1 MGRYTSLLD
10 GMEIV
15 QLSEN
20 ESGYNYYGF
29 SRWGRNEWLI
39 MRMKT
44 DDTEGRYA
52 IGKGSFDNAWTT
64 RTSKNYKK
72 PSDFTVNP

>member
-15 QLSEN
+15 KISEN
-20 ESGYNYYGF
+20 ESGYDYYGF

-39 MRMKT
+39 MRKKT
-44 DDTEGRYA
+44 DNTEFLFA
-52 IGKGSFDNAWTT
+52 IGKGSFENAWDV
-64 RTSKNYKK
+64 RSEKNYKK
-72 PSDFTVNP
+72 PSEFTVSP